1 MDLGMNPSQ
10 NGEPSMPY
18 TLNQEQKIRNSA
30 PVDKAKA
37 ETDVKVARAKA
48 EAKVYETEATSS
60 MLMEKS
66 LTDQMAGSWKD
77 EFWTLIFGGILLA
90 CFIPWTQEY
99 VKEGFIFLNEH
110 CPPWFQNCLYISI
123 GASFGYRFGKQ
134 GLQLINK
141 KSNK

>member
-1 MDLGMNPSQ
+1 MFQALINPIASLAGTWLEGRV
-10 NGEPSMPY
+10 N
-18 TLNQEQKIRNSA
+18 
-30 PVDKAKA
+30 KAKA
-37 ETDVKVARAKA
+37 ETEVKVARAKA

-60 MLMEKS
+60 MLMEQN
-66 LTDQMAGSWKD
+66 LTGQMAGSWKD

-90 CFIPWTQEY
+90 CFLPFSQEY

-134 GLQLINK
+134 GLQMINRK
-141 KSNK
+141 K

>member
-1 MDLGMNPSQ
+1 MFQALINPIASLAGTWLEGRV
-10 NGEPSMPY
+10 N
-18 TLNQEQKIRNSA
+18 
-30 PVDKAKA
+30 KAKA
-37 ETDVKVARAKA
+37 ETEVKVARARA

-60 MLMEKS
+60 MLMEQN
-66 LTDQMAGSWKD
+66 LTGQMAGSWKD

-90 CFIPWTQEY
+90 CFLPFSQEY

-134 GLQLINK
+134 GLQMINRK
-141 KSNK
+141 K